1 MRIGGGDA
9 AHSLESNCSVLPA
22 RDGGPWQGIGANDVR
37 TLLTIVA
44 ARANMQREVASVRV
58 SRGPSE
64 FATQTS
70 NRGGRPKVPVV
81 MGGAATPREGGR

>member
-9 AHSLESNCSVLPA
+9 AHSLESNCSVLSA

-44 ARANMQREVASVRV
+44 ARANMHREVAFVRE
-58 SRGPSE
+58 SRGPNE
-64 FATQTS
+64 CATQAS
-70 NRGGRPKVPVV
+70 SCGGRPKVPVV